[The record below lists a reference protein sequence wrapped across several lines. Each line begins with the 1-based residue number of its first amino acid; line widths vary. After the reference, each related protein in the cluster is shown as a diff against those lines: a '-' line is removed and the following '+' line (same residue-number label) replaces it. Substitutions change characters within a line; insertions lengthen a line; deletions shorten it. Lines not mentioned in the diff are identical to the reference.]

1 MFFLKTIEFEIL
13 KYLIYAIG
21 FIYLLI
27 SFNYGINIYDE
38 GLVLVGGM
46 RVLSGDLPY
55 SDFWT
60 IYAPGTYYISAFIQ
74 LFTTQ
79 IWLHKFIAVI
89 IAFVVAL
96 QLNNLYKILTH
107 KKHYYVF
114 ITAIILSGFGLK
126 FITPSGVGLLFAIF
140 AINYALK
147 YFKTSDEKLV
157 LKAGIAISVTALF
170 RHDFAMYLFIPFLL
184 SLLFDND
191 RENLLRK
198 VSKLLMGV
206 IPALLLY
213 LILALNVGF
222 DNIVDQLIVFPF
234 TKFNATR
241 SLPFPFLWQARAISD
256 SISNYFYNSWIAVMF
271 LVPPVLA
278 IANYIIFRKHKYA
291 SLFVFYG
298 LVVLLFYNQALNR
311 SDYAHLLPSLLL
323 SLPLLFSIISS
334 VNISFYRRVA
344 LVLAAVFF
352 LIMPLGKK
360 ANFAKKYYMGTEYFS
375 SENPRLKYIYAEE
388 DILNRYSYLS
398 ELDKNIMKGGNTF
411 IGLKDMSSI
420 ELNDVL
426 AYYILD
432 YLPQTK
438 YHELHPGI
446 ADNTNFQKEILLEL
460 ASKNQYVILLDIKSE
475 TPRPGSDYFK
485 ENLPQIYSYI
495 IKSPNMDL
503 MINKKEYLRKE

>member
-1 MFFLKTIEFEIL
+1 MFFQKTIEFEIL
-13 KYLIYAIG
+13 KYLIYTIG

-46 RVLSGDLPY
+46 RLLSGDLPY
-55 SDFWT
+55 LDFWT
-60 IYAPGTYYISAFIQ
+60 IYAPGTYYISAIIQ
-74 LFTTQ
+74 LLTTQ
-79 IWLHKFIAVI
+79 IWMHKFIAIVI
-89 IAFVVAL
+89 SFVVAL
-96 QLNNLYKILTH
+96 QLNNLYKILTN

-114 ITAIILSGFGLK
+114 ATSIILSGFGLK
-126 FITPSGVGLLFAIF
+126 FITPSGVGLLFAII

-157 LKAGIAISVTALF
+157 LKTGIAISVTALF

-191 RENLLRK
+191 RANLLRK
-198 VSKLLMGV
+198 VSKLFLGI
-206 IPALLLY
+206 IPVLLLY
-213 LILALNVGF
+213 ILLALYVGF
-222 DNIVDQLIVFPF
+222 GNILDQLILFPF
-234 TKFNATR
+234 TKFSATR
-241 SLPFPFLWQARAISD
+241 SLPFPFLWDAHAISD
-256 SISNYFYNSWIAVMF
+256 SMSNYFYNSWIAVMF

-278 IANYIIFRKHKYA
+278 IANYIIFRTHKYA

-323 SLPLLFSIISS
+323 TLPLLFSIIISI
-334 VNISFYRRVA
+334 NFSFYRRVA
-344 LVLAAVFF
+344 LVLVVVFF
-352 LIMPLGKK
+352 MLMPMGKK
-360 ANFAKKYYMGTEYFS
+360 VNFAKKYYMGTEYNTS
-375 SENPRLKYIYAEE
+375 NIDNLKYIYAED
-388 DILNRYSYLS
+388 DILNRYKYIS
-398 ELDKNIMKGGNTF
+398 ELDEKIIKGGNTF

-432 YLPQTK
+432 NLPQTK

-446 ADNTNFQKEILLEL
+446 ADNINYQKELLLEL
-460 ASKNQYVILLDIKSE
+460 ASNNEYVILLDIKP
-475 TPRPGSDYFK
+475 TVPRNGSDYFK
-485 ENLPQIYSYI
+485 ENLPKIYSYI

-503 MINKKEYLRKE
+503 MINKKEYLRNQ